1 MYTQAEKNRLRW
13 QSRRGLLELDL
24 VLKPFLE
31 HQFDLLSPAELDAY
45 HDLLLLP
52 DNDLLDLVDGKTET
66 SDPRLADILAK
77 LRRWQV
83 PEIQQ

>member
-1 MYTQAEKNRLRW
+1 MYTQADKNRLRW

-31 HQFDLLSPAELDAY
+31 HDFELLSAQELDAY
-45 HDLLLLP
+45 QDLLLLP

-66 SDPRLADILAK
+66 NDERFVPILAK

-83 PEIQQ
+83 PEFQQ

>member
-1 MYTQAEKNRLRW
+1 MYTQAEMNRLRW

-31 HQFDLLSPAELDAY
+31 HDFEHLSQAELDAY
-45 HDLLLLP
+45 QDLLLLP

-66 SDPRLADILAK
+66 SESRFGPILAK
-77 LRRWQV
+77 LRRWQS
-83 PEIQQ
+83 PQFQQ

>member
-1 MYTQAEKNRLRW
+1 MYTQADKNRLRW

-24 VLKPFLE
+24 VLRPFLE
-31 HQFDLLSPAELDAY
+31 HDFELLSDPELDAY
-45 HDLLLLP
+45 QNLLLLP

-66 SDPRLADILAK
+66 RDERFAPILAK

-83 PEIQQ
+83 PEFQQ

>member
-1 MYTQAEKNRLRW
+1 MYTQAEMNRLRW

-31 HQFDLLSPAELDAY
+31 HDFERLSDDELGAY
-45 HDLLLLP
+45 QDLLLLP

-66 SDPRLADILAK
+66 DDLRLAPILAM
-77 LRRWQV
+77 LRRWQGA
-83 PEIQQ
+83 EIQQ